1 MGNNEALV
9 RQVRDRVS
17 KFLQRRDMRELT
29 RFIRRIEAE
38 GGRVALFGGTVRDL
52 LLQMPPRYP
61 RDIDLV
67 IEAEDIRDF
76 VPFLT
81 RPVLRKTR
89 FGGIRTY
96 IPGYSVDVWTVS
108 STWGFK
114 HSPYQRELRNLPLTT
129 FLNAEAI
136 AVELT
141 SASNHGRQVYDAGFF
156 EAIEERTLEINL
168 APNPYPELSAVRSL
182 HLAERTGFK
191 LGFRLSEFV
200 RRILR
205 DFVSEKLLAVQQQHY
220 GRIVLDGSVLAEI
233 RNQVLHTD
241 GSITVT
247 RRSPTQRALPFSNAM
262 RTRISTSQAGSATV
276 SRAVEEDCE
285 PRGAPSQQLF
295 PVRHLAQT

>member
-1 MGNNEALV
+1 MGNHEALV

-29 RFIRRIEAE
+29 RFVQRIEAE

-52 LLQMPPRYP
+52 FLQTPPRYP

-67 IEAEDIRDF
+67 IESEDIRDF
-76 VPFLT
+76 VPLLT
-81 RPVLRKTR
+81 RPVLRHTR

-114 HSPYQRELRNLPLTT
+114 HSSHQPELRNLPLTT

-141 SASNHGRQVYDAGFF
+141 SASSNGRKVYDAGFF
-156 EAIEERTLEINL
+156 DAMAEKTLEINL
-168 APNPYPELSAVRSL
+168 APNPYPELSAIRSL

-191 LGFRLSEFV
+191 LGLNLSEFV

-205 DFVSEKLLAVQQQHY
+205 DFAPEKLLAVQQQHY

-233 RNQVLHTD
+233 RERVLKTD
-241 GSITVT
+241 GSIAVI
-247 RRSPTQRALPFSNAM
+247 RRWPTQRALPFSNSM
-262 RTRISTSQAGSATV
+262 RTRISNSQASAVTA
-276 SRAVEEDCE
+276 STAFVEH
-285 PRGAPSQQLF
+285 RW
-295 PVRHLAQT
+295 